1 MAEQHG
7 DIAKNEGE
15 AGALGSGMGVAQL
28 WHYYRRY
35 PYILSRLVLIVVV
48 AVAIFVVLRSVES
61 VLFPVLVSVFI
72 AYLLDPVIDWFED
85 HGVSRTLAIALFL
98 GLGFWAVVGF
108 LLILYPTIAYE
119 ISSIGE
125 KFPKLMEMIQNDAIP
140 WVEANL
146 GFQVPANLSGMMAE
160 YGETVRAQIPG
171 VAKTASTW
179 LVSLWSRT
187 GAIVAS
193 ALNLV
198 MIPVF
203 TFYFLRDFDVMRRSM
218 VDYIPVPQRDFV
230 LSRIKMMD
238 EVVGAWFRG
247 QVEVA
252 VILAVL
258 YAIGLAIV
266 FGLMGV
272 GVTAGISIGVLTGL
286 LNIVPYFGFVI
297 GIVLSLS
304 MVLLEWSG
312 PAPLVGVLVVFGVV
326 QALEGYVIT
335 PRIVGEKVGLSPV
348 VVIIVLLLGG
358 EVLGLVG
365 VLLAIP
371 IAGIVRVLLPDLV
384 AVYKDSHFFTGEIDG
399 HEDTPALEPEAP
411 APEPEPPA
419 PEPESPAP
427 PKPVPPDESASD
439 T

>member
-1 MAEQHG
+1 
-7 DIAKNEGE
+7 
-15 AGALGSGMGVAQL
+15 
-28 WHYYRRY
+28 
-35 PYILSRLVLIVVV
+35 VVV
-48 AVAIFVVLRSVES
+48 LVAIYVVLQSVES
-61 VLFPVLVSVFI
+61 VLFPLLVSIFI

-85 HGVSRTLAIALFL
+85 HGVSRTVAILLFL
-98 GLGFWAVVGF
+98 GLGFWGVVGF
-108 LLILYPTIAYE
+108 LLILYPTIAHE
-119 ISSIGE
+119 IASVGE
-125 KFPKLMEMIQNDAIP
+125 KWPRFTDAIQNDAIP
-140 WVEANL
+140 WIEANT
-146 GFQVPANLSGMMAE
+146 GIEVPENFAAIMAE
-160 YGETVRAQIPG
+160 YGETVKAQVPG
-171 VAKTASTW
+171 VAKGASTW
-179 LVSLWSRT
+179 LVGMWSRT

-203 TFYFLRDFDVMRRSM
+203 TFYFLRDFDQMRRAA
-218 VDYIPVPQRDFV
+218 VDYIPLPQRDFI

-258 YAIGLAIV
+258 YAFGLGIV
-266 FGLMGV
+266 FWAMGV
-272 GVTAGISIGVLTGL
+272 GVTAGISIGILTGL
-286 LNIVPYFGFVI
+286 LNIVPYFGFAI
-297 GIVLSLS
+297 GFVLSLS

-312 PAPLVGVLVVFGVV
+312 WVPLVGVLAVFGIV

-384 AVYKDSHFFTGEIDG
+384 SLYKTSHFYTGEIDG
-399 HEDTPALEPEAP
+399 HAAEGDSALEGDETADPEPIPEPIPETPAE
-411 APEPEPPA
+411 
-419 PEPESPAP
+419 
-427 PKPVPPDESASD
+427 